1 MLLFVVPIFAFV
13 QLSRILLPLLSNKWN
28 GGMGISKQGYFIL
41 QRGVND
47 SPSDDE
53 NALLETAEEGSER
66 SSRPVSPTAHLVAH
80 HRSWWTQLFT
90 YAILFCVST
99 WVGAH
104 YEQPGDVRYRDAV
117 QTAVAHPLRQGYGN
131 QGEVLQIY

>member
-1 MLLFVVPIFAFV
+1 MLLFVVPTFAFV

-66 SSRPVSPTAHLVAH
+66 SSRPVSPTAHLVAQ

-104 YEQPGDVRYRDAV
+104 YEQPGDVHYRDAV